1 MARDRLRARDLVL
14 ATPDTRDRYIDFLR
28 GASILAVVIGHWFI
42 AVIWWRGGVIGSVSA
57 IGKTSWLW
65 IATWFLQVIPLFFF
79 VGGFS
84 NLVSHRS
91 YHRRGLSEWTFLR
104 SRAERLLRPSLVFVG
119 VWAVVEL
126 ILHLADAG
134 GDGWLR
140 GVEPP
145 GATIP
150 FGPLWFLAVYLI
162 VVLASPITIRLHDR
176 FGLAVPAALLA
187 GAVTVD
193 VLRFGFD
200 LPEVGRANVWLVFLF
215 LHQLGYFYA
224 DGRLTALPR
233 RAFVAMAAIGLG
245 AMLLMTNLNRI
256 WPDVGIYPK
265 SLLGTDVGTVTNTNP
280 PTLMMAAMGVWSIA
294 GAMLLRPALSRWLR
308 RARVWAAVIT
318 VNSVVMTLFLWHMTA
333 FLLAVLVLWPLGL
346 GQQGDTTASWWLERP
361 LWELVP
367 AAFLAPIVAIF
378 GRFERPPP
386 VRGDPGPPSG
396 SHGTP
401 AHGMFA
407 VPPSGV

>member
-1 MARDRLRARDLVL
+1 MARDRLRARDLV
-14 ATPDTRDRYIDFLR
+14 AGTPDTRDRYIDFLR
-28 GASILAVVIGHWFI
+28 AASILAVVIGHWFI
-42 AVIWWRGGVIGSVSA
+42 SVIWWRDGVIGSVSA

-91 YHRRGLSEWTFLR
+91 HRRRGLSTWTFIR
-104 SRAERLLRPSLVFVG
+104 SRGERLLRPSLVFVG
-119 VWAVVEL
+119 VWAVVQL
-126 ILHLADAG
+126 VLHLADAG

-140 GVEPP
+140 GVRPP

-176 FGLAVPAALLA
+176 FGLAVPTAMLA
-187 GAVTVD
+187 GAVVVD

-215 LHQLGYFYA
+215 LHQLGYLHA

-233 RAFVAMAAIGLG
+233 QAFVAMAAVGLG

-280 PTLMMAAMGVWSIA
+280 PTLMMAAMGVWSIG

-308 RARVWAAVIT
+308 RPRAWTAVIT
-318 VNSVVMTLFLWHMTA
+318 VNTVVMTLFLWHMTA

-367 AAFLAPIVAIF
+367 AALLVPIVAAF
-378 GRFERPPP
+378 GRFERPRPAARP
-386 VRGDPGPPSG
+386 AGSSNRGGPPDIVEKR
-396 SHGTP
+396 P
-401 AHGMFA
+401 
-407 VPPSGV
+407 VDP